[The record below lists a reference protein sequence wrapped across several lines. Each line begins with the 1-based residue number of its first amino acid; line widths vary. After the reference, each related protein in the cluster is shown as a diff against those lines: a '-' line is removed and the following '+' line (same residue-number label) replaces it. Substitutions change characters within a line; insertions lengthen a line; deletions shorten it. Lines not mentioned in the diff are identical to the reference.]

1 MIYQISINDKGVR
14 KVIEKKIEEV
24 ALIREQIADIIRGM
38 IIDGQ
43 LESDQKISERQISS
57 MLNVSTTPV
66 KEAFRTLQ
74 SEGLIYSVP
83 RKGSYVSSNSRNS
96 LLQISYLRSA
106 VEGVAAYFASQS
118 ATKDEI
124 TRMHELLKKS
134 EKLID
139 EDMDTLELS
148 SNNDKFHAVLREASH
163 NEFIITIGGNLRSID
178 NSIRKAINRLDNK
191 GLTVRQKEH
200 EEILEAIMQ
209 HDSEQAE
216 KLMVAHVRGGLE
228 KVLI

>member
-1 MIYQISINDKGVR
+1 M
-14 KVIEKKIEEV
+14 IEKKIEEV

-124 TRMHELLKKS
+124 TRTHELLKKS

>member
-1 MIYQISINDKGVR
+1 M
-14 KVIEKKIEEV
+14 IEKKIEEV

-209 HDSEQAE
+209 HDSDQAE

>member
-1 MIYQISINDKGVR
+1 M
-14 KVIEKKIEEV
+14 IEKKIEEV

-139 EDMDTLELS
+139 EDMDKLELS

>member
-1 MIYQISINDKGVR
+1 M
-14 KVIEKKIEEV
+14 IEKKIEEV